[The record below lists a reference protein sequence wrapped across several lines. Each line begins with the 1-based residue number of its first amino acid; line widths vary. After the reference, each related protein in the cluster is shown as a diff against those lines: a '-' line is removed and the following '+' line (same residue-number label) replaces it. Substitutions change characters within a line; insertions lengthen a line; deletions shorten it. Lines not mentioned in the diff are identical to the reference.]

1 MKIAIGNDHT
11 ALEMKEEIKAYVES
25 KGYEVID
32 FGTNGRESC
41 DYPEFGEKVGRAVA
55 AGEADYG
62 IAICGTGIGIGIA
75 AGKVK
80 GVRVCT
86 CSEPYSA
93 RLSRMHNNT
102 NVLTFGAR
110 VIGAEMAKMIVD
122 EWLDNSYEG
131 GRHKRRVDQL
141 MEIEKRQ

>member
-1 MKIAIGNDHT
+1 MKIAMGNDHS
-11 ALEMKEEIKAYVES
+11 AVEMKEAMKAYVES

-32 FGTNGRESC
+32 FGTNSTESC

-55 AGEADYG
+55 SGEADYG

-93 RLSRMHNNT
+93 RLSR
-102 NVLTFGAR
+102 
-110 VIGAEMAKMIVD
+110 I
-122 EWLDNSYEG
+122 
-131 GRHKRRVDQL
+131 
-141 MEIEKRQ
+141 

>member
-1 MKIAIGNDHT
+1 MKIAMGNDHS
-11 ALEMKEEIKAYVES
+11 AVEMKEAMKAYVES

-32 FGTNGRESC
+32 FGTNSTESC

-55 AGEADYG
+55 SGEADYG

-93 RLSRMHNNT
+93 RLSRMHNNS
-102 NVLTFGAR
+102 NVLAFGAR
-110 VIGAEMAKMIVD
+110 VVGSELAKMIT
-122 EWLDNSYEG
+122 EAWLDAEFEG
-131 GRHKRRVDQL
+131 GRHERRVNMI
-141 MEIEKRQ
+141 MEIENR

>member
-1 MKIAIGNDHT
+1 MKIAMGNDHS
-11 ALEMKEEIKAYVES
+11 AVEMKEAMKAYVES

-32 FGTNGRESC
+32 FGTNSTESC

-55 AGEADYG
+55 SGEEDYG

-110 VIGAEMAKMIVD
+110 VIGVEMAKMIVD
-122 EWLDNSYEG
+122 EWLDNKYEG
-131 GRHKRRVDQL
+131 GRHDRRVQML
-141 MEIEKRQ
+141 GEIENR

>member
-1 MKIAIGNDHT
+1 MKIAMGNDHS
-11 ALEMKEEIKAYVES
+11 AVEMKEAIKAYVES

-32 FGTNGRESC
+32 FGTNSSESC

-110 VIGAEMAKMIVD
+110 VIGVEMAKMIVD
-122 EWLDNSYEG
+122 ESLDNQYEG
-131 GRHKRRVDQL
+131 GRHDRRVQML
-141 MEIEKRQ
+141 GEIETR